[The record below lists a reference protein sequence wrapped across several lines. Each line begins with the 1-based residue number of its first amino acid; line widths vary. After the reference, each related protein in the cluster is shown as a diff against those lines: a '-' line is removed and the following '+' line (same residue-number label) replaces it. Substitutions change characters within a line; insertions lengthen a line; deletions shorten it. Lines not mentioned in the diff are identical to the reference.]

1 MFLNILFVGLAVALG
16 WGLRGEIG
24 GEQGA
29 LVPGALLGLAIA
41 IASGKKHWQEKAPLI
56 GAGGALG
63 MSLGG
68 IQSYGILIGY
78 TQGIDVLNV
87 TYGYLSLAVV
97 GGLWGAFCAGILGMI
112 LSDKQKSLLFWIFFL
127 ITIYISAWI
136 FYFVLIDLLKLLMT
150 PPRVENWA
158 MVLGAVVA
166 LFVINYIQGEHKT
179 CRLVLRG
186 FLAGAVGFMFGEL
199 LQVWGKFLGPPFDW
213 WKVME
218 ISFGFVMG
226 MGIAYAVFREYEED
240 KPVMNVSPF
249 FYVVAVFILLSF
261 VPLVTLHN
269 LLERFEE
276 NEILVRSDTR
286 WLDPYFNV
294 MLRGIA
300 LTFIS
305 FLAYWKWFKETKTEK
320 ISFRQLQFLWLW
332 TIWANG
338 WITQMLMMIPK
349 ATLSPVRIHGFF
361 LFLMILLSIW
371 SITIPFQK
379 PSFPSYLKTVQGYK
393 WVLLSLLII
402 PVLALIFA
410 IVSIASHPG
419 RPPEKLQRRFE
430 WNISK
435 QFLLPQKEPVEE
447 FSLSALCTSKTTN
460 RRVSR

>member
-1 MFLNILFVGLAVALG
+1 MNILFVGLAVALG

-29 LVPGALLGLAIA
+29 LIPGALLGLAIV
-41 IASGKKHWQEKAPLI
+41 IASGKKHWQEKVPVI
-56 GAGGALG
+56 GAAGALG

-78 TQGIDVLNV
+78 THGIDLLNV

-97 GGLWGAFCAGILGMI
+97 GGLWGAFCSGILGMV
-112 LSDKQKSLLFWIFFL
+112 LSDKRKSLPFWIFFL
-127 ITIYISAWI
+127 ITLYISAQV
-136 FYFVLIDLLKLLMT
+136 FYFILIKVFKLLMT

-158 MVLGAVVA
+158 LVLGAVVA
-166 LFVINYIQGEHKT
+166 LFVINLFQKEHKT

-199 LQVWGKFLGPPFDW
+199 LQVAGRFLGPEFDW

-218 ISFGFVMG
+218 ISFGFIMG
-226 MGIAYAVFREYEED
+226 MGIAYAVFREYDED
-240 KPVMNVSPF
+240 RPIMDISPF
-249 FYVVAVFILLSF
+249 FYIIAVFIILSF
-261 VPLVTLHN
+261 VPLLTLNN

-276 NEILVRSDTR
+276 NSILVRSDTL

-300 LTFIS
+300 LTLIS
-305 FLAYWKWFKETKTEK
+305 IIIYWKWVKEKETENT
-320 ISFRQLQFLWLW
+320 SYWQMQFLWLW
-332 TIWANG
+332 TIWSNG

-349 ATLSPVRIHGFF
+349 ASISPVRIHAFF

-371 SITIPFQK
+371 SIQKNFPIPA
-379 PSFPSYLKTVQGYK
+379 FPSCVKPVQGYK
-393 WVLLSLLII
+393 WVLLSLLIV

-410 IVSIASHPG
+410 IASMATHPG
-419 RPPEKLQRRFE
+419 KMPEKLQRRFE
-430 WNISK
+430 WNTSSIQYLSLPGEQVVKIS
-435 QFLLPQKEPVEE
+435 PQ
-447 FSLSALCTSKTTN
+447 ALNTTKTTN
-460 RRVSR
+460 K